1 MDIPIKKGPL
11 QLQNLDQSLAGDVV
25 FADEAYNEYHP
36 EGPLP
41 ERIMEGE
48 WFLEEK
54 VGRIVCAV
62 DCFGFALAGC
72 CLKCH
77 M

>member
-36 EGPLP
+36 EGLLP
-41 ERIMEGE
+41 ERIMEGG
-48 WFLEEK
+48 WF
-54 VGRIVCAV
+54 
-62 DCFGFALAGC
+62 
-72 CLKCH
+72 
-77 M
+77 